1 MSELHL
7 AAGLERRKEDYGLIT
22 GQSRFVDDLR
32 PPNGRPQA
40 LYMAVVRSPYAH
52 ARIERIRLDAALALP
67 GVVAAFEGS
76 ELVNDMRALDYV
88 PLPGLKNTERRP
100 LAIGKVR
107 YVGDPV
113 AVVLADSRYVAMDA
127 LEQVEVDYT
136 PLQAVIDPE
145 VALAV
150 DAPMLYEQFGSN
162 LAFTTRLNGGNVE
175 AAFESADRIIHLRLI
190 NQRLAP
196 SSIEARVC
204 MFDYDPSSGVL
215 SAWMSSQAIFRAR
228 DMLAAFLN
236 LDTDHIRIHN
246 AEVGGAF
253 GAKNA
258 LLGEEIIA
266 AKLAI
271 KYERPVK
278 WIEGRSENLQA
289 QTHGRGWVNNIEA
302 AVSNDGRLLGLRVRS
317 IADLGAFN
325 VGVSAMIAQRMPSF
339 LSGPYKLQAVDSEV
353 VGVFTN
359 KVPTAPYR
367 GAGRPE
373 AAYVMERTMDRI
385 ALELNIDPVEVRRR
399 NFIPKEAFTYLTV
412 TGVKYDSGNYRD
424 ALEKALEL
432 VDYTGWRAK
441 QREQREL
448 SSKKLLG
455 IGLSSF
461 IELTG
466 DSFSIPGALRESA
479 TVRIRKDGSILVQ
492 SGVAHTG
499 QGHYTAFAQIVA
511 KIFDIA
517 GSQVE
522 VCMNDTSV
530 PGFSGG
536 TFGSRVTQ
544 IAGSAVLLAAEAV
557 REKAI
562 HVAARE
568 LEVDAADLIVEG
580 GQVLVRGVPAR
591 SIALGELARLVEG
604 QPRLIE
610 HEPPNPANKATIE
623 GLAAW
628 RDFASQ
634 GAAYASGTHVAVVE
648 VDRETGEVHILT
660 YVAVDDC
667 GRVLNHYLA
676 EAQIHGGLAQ
686 GIGQALYEEVI
697 YDQDGQLLT
706 STLMDYSL
714 PLADEVPDFVTDLI
728 ETPSPLNP
736 PGVKGV
742 GEAGCIGA
750 PPAIVNA
757 VLDALAPLGIEV
769 IDMPLKPEKV
779 WVAIQNARSLET
791 LRDHAREWVCAHYE
805 YNSKHLLQTEVWLQR
820 LKPDASEEILL
831 AALTHDMER
840 AFPGPDSPSLDPR
853 DGVDNPVYNIAHS
866 ERSARILSDY
876 LHEQGASQESIEQ
889 VARLIRAHEYGGDS
903 DENLVQA
910 ADSLSFLEVNVNIFL
925 GWMDAGDEKWNAD
938 AVHAKFTWMYE
949 RIQIPQARD
958 LARPMYVE
966 AIRKL
971 ESRTR

>member
-1 MSELHL
+1 MSEERLVT
-7 AAGLERRKEDYGLIT
+7 GLERRKEDFGLIT
-22 GQSRFVDDLR
+22 GRSRFVDDLR
-32 PPNGRPQA
+32 PPKGRPQA

-52 ARIERIRLDAALALP
+52 AVIESIKLDAALALA
-67 GVVAAFEGS
+67 GVVAAFAGS
-76 ELVNDMRALDYV
+76 ELVNGMQTLDYV
-88 PLPGLKNTERRP
+88 PLPGLKKTERRP
-100 LAIGKVR
+100 LAVGKVR

-127 LEQVEVDYT
+127 LEQVEVDYS
-136 PLQAVIDPE
+136 PLQAIIDPE
-145 VALAV
+145 AALAK
-150 DAPMLYEQFGSN
+150 DSPLLYEEFGSN
-162 LAFTTRLNGGNVE
+162 TAFTAQLSGGDVE
-175 AAFESADRIIHLRLI
+175 TIFERADRIIQLHVV

-196 SSIEARVC
+196 SSIEPRVC
-204 MFDYDPSSGVL
+204 MYDYDPSSGVL

-228 DMLAAFLN
+228 DMLAAYLN
-236 LDTDHIRIHN
+236 FDVDHIRIHN

-253 GAKNA
+253 GAKNT
-258 LLGEEIIA
+258 LIGEEIIA

-271 KYERPVK
+271 KYERPIK
-278 WIEGRSENLQA
+278 WVEGRNENLQA
-289 QTHGRGWVNNIEA
+289 QTQGRGWVNTIEA
-302 AVSNDGRLLGLRVRS
+302 AVTNDGRLLGLRVRS

-325 VGVSAMIAQRMPSF
+325 LGVSAMIAQRMPSF
-339 LSGPYKLQAVDSEV
+339 LSGAYQVQAVDSEV
-353 VGVFTN
+353 VGVYTN

-373 AAYVMERTMDRI
+373 AAYIMERTMDRI
-385 ALELNIDPVEVRRR
+385 AHELNIDPAEVRRR
-399 NFIPKEAFTYLTV
+399 NFIPQEAFPYSTV
-412 TGVKYDSGNYRD
+412 TGVKYDSGNYID

-432 VDYTGWRAK
+432 VDYTGWRTK

-448 SSKKLLG
+448 GSKKLLG
-455 IGLSSF
+455 ISLSSF

-466 DSFSIPGALRESA
+466 DSFSIPGAPRESA
-479 TVRIRKDGSILVQ
+479 TVRIHQDGTILAQ

-499 QGHYTAFAQIVA
+499 QGHFTAFAQIVA
-511 KIFDIA
+511 QVFGIP
-517 GSQVE
+517 GSKVE

-536 TFGSRVTQ
+536 TFGSRITQ

-557 REKAI
+557 REKAM

-568 LEVDAADLIVEG
+568 LEVDAADLVVEG
-580 GQVLVRGVPAR
+580 GQVVVRGVPAR
-591 SIALGELARLVEG
+591 SITLGELARLVEE
-604 QPRLIE
+604 QPELIE
-610 HEPPNPANKATIE
+610 HEPPNPVNDAPIE

-634 GAAYASGTHVAVVE
+634 GAAYASGTHIAVVE
-648 VDRETGEVHILT
+648 IDSETGEVRILT

-706 STLMDYSL
+706 STLMDYAL

-736 PGVKGV
+736 LGAKGV

-757 VLDALAPLGIEV
+757 VLDALAPLGIDT

-779 WVAIQNARSLET
+779 WAAIQ
-791 LRDHAREWVCAHYE
+791 
-805 YNSKHLLQTEVWLQR
+805 
-820 LKPDASEEILL
+820 DAKS
-831 AALTHDMER
+831 R
-840 AFPGPDSPSLDPR
+840 A
-853 DGVDNPVYNIAHS
+853 
-866 ERSARILSDY
+866 
-876 LHEQGASQESIEQ
+876 
-889 VARLIRAHEYGGDS
+889 
-903 DENLVQA
+903 
-910 ADSLSFLEVNVNIFL
+910 
-925 GWMDAGDEKWNAD
+925 
-938 AVHAKFTWMYE
+938 
-949 RIQIPQARD
+949 
-958 LARPMYVE
+958 
-966 AIRKL
+966 
-971 ESRTR
+971 